1 MTMVRPRVTPISA
14 CGRNASA
21 VTDMKSSRSRRSAK
35 SYRMGKS
42 LIPLCVAVLVSACS
56 SYAPS
61 ACESDAAPNLRES
74 QAVSTA
80 GLRPGGGVIVSVG
93 VLPSARPAASSA
105 GGGACAPD
113 PNLYRLLLSMD
124 SGAMQTVDLDNPTF
138 FPNERVEVTG
148 DGRVVRLSAYKL
160 GAKS

>member
-1 MTMVRPRVTPISA
+1 
-14 CGRNASA
+14 
-21 VTDMKSSRSRRSAK
+21 
-35 SYRMGKS
+35 MGKS
-42 LIPLCVAVLVSACS
+42 LIPLCVAALVSACS
-56 SYAPS
+56 SYSPT
-61 ACESDAAPNLRES
+61 ACEGGAAPNLDES
-74 QAVSTA
+74 RAVSTA
-80 GLRPGGGVIVSVG
+80 GLRQGGGVIVSVG

-124 SGAMQTVDLDNPTF
+124 NGAMQTVDVDNPTF

-148 DGRVVRLSAYKL
+148 DGRVVRLSTYKL

>member
-1 MTMVRPRVTPISA
+1 
-14 CGRNASA
+14 
-21 VTDMKSSRSRRSAK
+21 
-35 SYRMGKS
+35 MGKL
-42 LIPLCVAVLVSACS
+42 LIPLCVAALVSACS
-56 SYAPS
+56 SYGPT
-61 ACESDAAPNLRES
+61 ACEGDAAPNLRES
-74 QAVSTA
+74 RAVSTA

-105 GGGACAPD
+105 AGGACAPD

-124 SGAMQTVDLDNPTF
+124 NGASQTVDVESPTF

-148 DGRVVRLSAYKL
+148 DGHVVHVSNYKP

>member
-1 MTMVRPRVTPISA
+1 M
-14 CGRNASA
+14 
-21 VTDMKSSRSRRSAK
+21 D
-35 SYRMGKS
+35 KS
-42 LIPLCVAVLVSACS
+42 LIPLCVAALAAACS

-61 ACESDAAPNLRES
+61 ACESDAAPNLGES
-74 QAVSTA
+74 RAISPA
-80 GLRPGGGVIVSVG
+80 GLRPGAGVIVSVG

-124 SGAMQTVDLDNPTF
+124 SGATQTVDVDNPTF

-148 DGRVVRLSAYKL
+148 DGRVLPVSTYKL

>member
-1 MTMVRPRVTPISA
+1 
-14 CGRNASA
+14 
-21 VTDMKSSRSRRSAK
+21 
-35 SYRMGKS
+35 MGKL
-42 LIPLCVAVLVSACS
+42 LIPLCVAALASACS
-56 SYAPS
+56 SYGPA
-61 ACESDAAPNLRES
+61 ACEGDAAPNLGES
-74 QAVSTA
+74 RAVSTA

-113 PNLYRLLLSMD
+113 QNLYRLLLSMD
-124 SGAMQTVDLDNPTF
+124 NGASQTVDVDNPTF

-148 DGRVVRLSAYKL
+148 DGRVLHVSTYKL

>member
-1 MTMVRPRVTPISA
+1 
-14 CGRNASA
+14 
-21 VTDMKSSRSRRSAK
+21 
-35 SYRMGKS
+35 MGKS
-42 LIPLCVAVLVSACS
+42 LILLCVAALVSACS
-56 SYAPS
+56 SYGATT
-61 ACESDAAPNLRES
+61 CEGAAAPNLDES
-74 QAVSTA
+74 RAVSTA

-138 FPNERVEVTG
+138 FPDERVEVTS
-148 DGRVVRLSAYKL
+148 DGTVVRL
-160 GAKS
+160 

>member
-1 MTMVRPRVTPISA
+1 
-14 CGRNASA
+14 
-21 VTDMKSSRSRRSAK
+21 
-35 SYRMGKS
+35 MGKL
-42 LIPLCVAVLVSACS
+42 LIPLCVAALAAACS

-61 ACESDAAPNLRES
+61 ACESDAAPNLGES
-74 QAVSTA
+74 RAISPA
-80 GLRPGGGVIVSVG
+80 GLRPGAGVIVSVG
-93 VLPSARPAASSA
+93 VLPSARPAASFA

-124 SGAMQTVDLDNPTF
+124 NGATQTVDVDNPTF

-148 DGRVVRLSAYKL
+148 DGRVLQVSTYKL

>member
-1 MTMVRPRVTPISA
+1 
-14 CGRNASA
+14 
-21 VTDMKSSRSRRSAK
+21 
-35 SYRMGKS
+35 MGKS
-42 LIPLCVAVLVSACS
+42 LIPLCVAALVSACS

-74 QAVSTA
+74 QAVSTD
-80 GLRPGGGVIVSVG
+80 GLRQGGGVIVSVG

-105 GGGACAPD
+105 GDGACAPD

-124 SGAMQTVDLDNPTF
+124 NGAMQTVDVDNPTF

-148 DGRVVRLSAYKL
+148 DGRVVHLSTYKL